1 MFLKIKLNFFFFI
14 INKELYCLYDLLD
27 VLEEIL
33 FLKRGEW
40 YELFFVYYDVL
51 VGVNFIVMKL
61 LYNL

>member
-33 FLKRGEW
+33 LLKRDEW